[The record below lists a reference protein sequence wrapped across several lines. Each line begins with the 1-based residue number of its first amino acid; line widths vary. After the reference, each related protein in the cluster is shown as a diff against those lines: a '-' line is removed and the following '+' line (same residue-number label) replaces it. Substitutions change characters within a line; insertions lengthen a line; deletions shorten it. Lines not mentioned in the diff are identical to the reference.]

1 MAPQVSKCRRG
12 APGGGPSPGDVRC
25 RVHPQ
30 PKIPRQQL
38 TLVDMD
44 QSLQQP
50 TVVWLQL
57 LQACGQACLPLVA
70 TFPVVG
76 SASGRVQV
84 QADTMAPQTVY
95 PGPLPGT
102 FTARPPSL
110 GGNSGSGRN
119 GSSADHTG
127 HCLTEHIGGGPQ
139 GLPGERQGRA
149 SKGLGVLP
157 GERAPGQGESGN
169 CTGLG
174 QRTEV
179 KGQWQEAGAL
189 DVILGRQGTLR
200 I

>member
-1 MAPQVSKCRRG
+1 MGPQVSKCRRG

-25 RVHPQ
+25 RGRPQ

-84 QADTMAPQTVY
+84 QADTTAPQTVH

-119 GSSADHTG
+119 GSSTDHGRPHGALLDRTYWG
-127 HCLTEHIGGGPQ
+127 RASGPPWGEAGQ
-139 GLPGERQGRA
+139 GQQGAGRESSLERGPQGRA
-149 SKGLGVLP
+149 SQGP
-157 GERAPGQGESGN
+157 ARA
-169 CTGLG
+169 
-174 QRTEV
+174 
-179 KGQWQEAGAL
+179 
-189 DVILGRQGTLR
+189 
-200 I
+200 

>member
-1 MAPQVSKCRRG
+1 M
-12 APGGGPSPGDVRC
+12 GGPSPGDVRC
-25 RVHPQ
+25 RVRPQ

-38 TLVDMD
+38 TLADMD

-84 QADTMAPQTVY
+84 QADAMAPQST
-95 PGPLPGT
+95 PD
-102 FTARPPSL
+102 PSL
-110 GGNSGSGRN
+110 GLSQPGLPPWVGTVVVAGTAARP
-119 GSSADHTG
+119 DHTG
-127 HCLTEHIGGGPQ
+127 HCLTEHTWGGPQ

-174 QRTEV
+174 QRSRGSG
-179 KGQWQEAGAL
+179 KRPGPW
-189 DVILGRQGTLR
+189 TLSWEDR
-200 I
+200 EP